1 MKKTTAIL
9 SITAALFSLFFTPSC
24 TVDADANKTLY
35 FYALAA
41 KQDPETVTNLR
52 VIEGKESAMLVWD
65 SAIYEST
72 KYSISYRKTSEPEA
86 DAITVTVENP
96 KKILLQVAL

>member
-9 SITAALFSLFFTPSC
+9 SITLAAAALFSLFLASSC
-24 TVDADANKTLY
+24 TVDADASKTLY

-52 VIEGKESAMLVWD
+52 VIEGKESA
-65 SAIYEST
+65 
-72 KYSISYRKTSEPEA
+72 
-86 DAITVTVENP
+86 
-96 KKILLQVAL
+96 